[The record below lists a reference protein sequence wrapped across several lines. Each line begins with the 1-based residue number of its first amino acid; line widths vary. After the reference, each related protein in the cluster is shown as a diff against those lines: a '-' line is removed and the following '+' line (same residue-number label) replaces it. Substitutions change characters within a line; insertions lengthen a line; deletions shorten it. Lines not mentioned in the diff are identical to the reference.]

1 MRGNKWLLREQVVE
15 DILIIKDK
23 KLDETSIN
31 NSKVIVENTWEL
43 ISDVLEELDRS
54 EFQTL
59 EYLITNKVKIIV
71 HLKKAGFTQ
80 NELFKLVEIIED
92 HDLQDLIVPR
102 IN

>member
-1 MRGNKWLLREQVVE
+1 MQGNKWLLREQVVE
-15 DILIIKDK
+15 DIPIIKYK
-23 KLDETSIN
+23 ILDETSIK
-31 NSKVIVENTWEL
+31 NSEVMVENTWEL
-43 ISDVLEELDRS
+43 ISDVIEELDRS

-59 EYLITNKVKIIV
+59 EYLITNKIKIIV

-80 NELFKLVEIIED
+80 TELFKLAEIIED